1 MNIIF
6 YDISDEFND
15 LLIEANK
22 HSVGYQLLELFFTDK
37 MLIISDEFFE
47 ENIDC
52 FDMDQCY
59 LDGKIKGRLSFV
71 GL

>member
-6 YDISDEFND
+6 YYISDEFNY
-15 LLIEANK
+15 LLIETNE
-22 HSVGYQLLELFFTDK
+22 HSVGYQLLEFFFTNK

-59 LDGKIKGRLSFV
+59 FDGKIKGRLSFI